1 MSAKHL
7 IVVSLDAVST
17 DDLKY
22 LRKLPNFSKL
32 IEEGALI
39 KNVETVYPSLTYP
52 AHATIITG
60 RKPNNH
66 NIINNTFLDINRDE
80 PEWYWNSKNIK
91 GETLYDLVENRG
103 LKACSILWPVT
114 GKSKITYNM
123 PEISCTRP
131 WHNQII
137 RSLMAGSKMY
147 QFIMNNRHGHLRKG
161 IAQPYLDNFATE
173 VAKDTIINYKPNLML
188 LHLVDVD
195 SQKHYKGNN
204 SEEIIAAFER
214 HDKRIGEIINSL
226 EIADI
231 LDDSTVILLGDHSQL
246 ECNKMIRLN
255 TLLKEN
261 NLIKVDKNDLIVSY
275 DAIAKSCDGS
285 SYIYLKDKYDENCRR
300 LVFSIIEDIMQENEN
315 PIEFFLSGEEAEK
328 MGADSKCSFMVEAKE
343 GYYFVDEWKGNFIED
358 INEDEIGKLPH
369 RMKSVHGYSPTK
381 ENYTTFFLAFGKNVK
396 KGFYLEE
403 GKLINHGQT
412 LAKFLGLELKDS
424 EGVAEERIIENI

>member
-1 MSAKHL
+1 MCAKHL

-17 DDLKY
+17 DDLEY

-32 IEEGALI
+32 IEGGALI

-52 AHATIITG
+52 AHATIVTG

-91 GETLYDLVENRG
+91 GETIYDLVENRG
-103 LKACSILWPVT
+103 LKSCSILWPVT
-114 GKSKITYNM
+114 GRSKITYNM

-131 WHNQII
+131 WHNQVI

-161 IAQPYLDNFATE
+161 IEQPYLDNFATA

-195 SQKHYKGNN
+195 SQKHYKEDK
-204 SEEIIAAFER
+204 SDEIIEALER

-226 EIADI
+226 EIANI
-231 LDDSTVILLGDHSQL
+231 LDDSTIVLLGDHSQL
-246 ECNKMIRLN
+246 QCNKMVRFN

-261 NLIKVDKNDLIVSY
+261 NLIRVNRNGVIVSY
-275 DAIAKSCDGS
+275 DAISKSCDGS
-285 SYIYLKDKYDENCRR
+285 SYIYLKDKSDKNCRK
-300 LVFSIIEDIMQENEN
+300 LVLSIIEGIMQENEN
-315 PIEFFLSGEEAEK
+315 PIEFLLSGEEAEK
-328 MGADSKCSFMVEAKE
+328 MGADPKCSFMVEAKA
-343 GYYFVDEWKGNFIED
+343 GYYFIDECKGNFIED
-358 INEDEIGKLPH
+358 INVDEIGKLPH

-381 ENYTTFFLAFGKNVK
+381 ENYTTFLLAYGKNVK
-396 KGFYLEE
+396 KGCFFR
-403 GKLINHGQT
+403 GWKV
-412 LAKFLGLELKDS
+412 D
-424 EGVAEERIIENI
+424 